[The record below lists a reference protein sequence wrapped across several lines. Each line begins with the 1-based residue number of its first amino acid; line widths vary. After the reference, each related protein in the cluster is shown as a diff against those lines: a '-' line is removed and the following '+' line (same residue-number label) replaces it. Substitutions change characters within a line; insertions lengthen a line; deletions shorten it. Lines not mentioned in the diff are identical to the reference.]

1 MGAGDSYVRERTFGE
16 RTVAAAG
23 VRFAAER
30 VPSLAMFGIRKRSEP
45 LAWALLLIAV
55 LLASCTTTDPTPE
68 PPGATGPQSVP
79 PLGIRLAKVLPIALK
94 GRLPRGPFMASAE
107 EIRTTISLMYTSGFV
122 DPAQWQAGYPAVLD
136 AFAQQTRRQARS
148 DLNQLTLGGSA
159 KSLTSMLPIDSRIV
173 IRFLPNEERKPVAA
187 IADMRFGG
195 IATGPSGEV
204 PVRHEGDYTMRKLD
218 GRWLIVGYEVHGRV
232 GA

>member
-1 MGAGDSYVRERTFGE
+1 M
-16 RTVAAAG
+16 
-23 VRFAAER
+23 RFSAKR
-30 VPSLAMFGIRKRSEP
+30 VPSLAMSGIPKRSE
-45 LAWALLLIAV
+45 LRTWAMLLFAL
-55 LLASCTTTDPTPE
+55 LLASCTAKEPAPE
-68 PPGATGPQSVP
+68 KQAVTGPRSVP

-107 EIRTTISLMYTSGFV
+107 EIRTTISLMYTSAFV
-122 DPAQWQAGYPAVLD
+122 DPAQWQAGYPGVLD
-136 AFAQQTRRQARS
+136 AFAPQTRRQARD

-173 IRFLPNEERKPVAA
+173 IRFLPNEERNPVAA

-195 IATGPSGEV
+195 IATGPAGEV

-218 GRWLIVGYEVHGRV
+218 GRWLIVGYEVHGKV
-232 GA
+232 GE

>member
-1 MGAGDSYVRERTFGE
+1 MS
-16 RTVAAAG
+16 
-23 VRFAAER
+23 
-30 VPSLAMFGIRKRSEP
+30 GITKRSEP
-45 LAWALLLIAV
+45 RAAATLLLALLV
-55 LLASCTTTDPTPE
+55 ASCTATKPTVE
-68 PPGATGPQSVP
+68 PPAVTGPQSVP

-122 DPAQWQAGYPAVLD
+122 DPAQWQAGYPGVLD
-136 AFAQQTRRQARS
+136 AFAPQTRKQARD

-159 KSLTSMLPIDSRIV
+159 KSLTSMLPVDSRIV

-195 IATGPSGEV
+195 IATGPAGEL